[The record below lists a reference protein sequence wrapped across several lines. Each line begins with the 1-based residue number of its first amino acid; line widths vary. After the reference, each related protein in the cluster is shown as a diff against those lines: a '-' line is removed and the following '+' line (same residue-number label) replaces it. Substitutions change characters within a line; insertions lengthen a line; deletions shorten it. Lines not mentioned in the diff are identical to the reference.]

1 MTPSL
6 SRRHV
11 LRSTGL
17 GLLALALGMPLA
29 ASAQAKDD
37 YPNRAIKLVLPYPA
51 GGGSDAMARSVAD
64 KLQQVL
70 GQPVVV
76 ENRPGAS
83 GTIGNYHVVKAPAD
97 GYTILYSN
105 TSLIQQPWMMSKLP
119 YDPLKDLTPLIV
131 VARITNALVVPR
143 KHSTVTSLKEFVAL
157 AKAQP
162 GKLSA
167 GSWGMGGGAHLLIET
182 LNQQA
187 RIDLLHVPFQG
198 SSPLAVNLLGGQ
210 VQSGTVDAPTLIT
223 YSDAL
228 RPLAVAGPQ
237 RLPRFPDVPTFQEL
251 GYENMSFDGWHGL
264 LLPPKTPPAI
274 VQKLST
280 AMNAILRMPDMVAKI
295 DAMGML
301 AGGGTPEEYAESMR
315 EDSATYAKII
325 QAANIRLD

>member
-1 MTPSL
+1 MTHFPP
-6 SRRHV
+6 RRNL
-11 LRSTGL
+11 LRT
-17 GLLALALGMPLA
+17 ALASLLTLA
-29 ASAQAKDD
+29 VGSILCNPAMAQGD
-37 YPNRAIKLVLPYPA
+37 YPNRTIKMVLPYPA
-51 GGGSDAMARSVAD
+51 GGGSDAMARTVAE

-70 GQPVVV
+70 GQAVIV

-97 GYTILYSN
+97 GYTLLYSN

-131 VARITNALVVPR
+131 VSRITNALVVPK
-143 KHSTVTSLKEFVAL
+143 KHSTITHLKEFVAL

-162 GKLSA
+162 GKVSV
-167 GSWGMGGGAHLLIET
+167 GSWGTGGGAHLLIET

-187 RIDLLHVPFQG
+187 QVDLLHVPFQG
-198 SSPLAVNLLGGQ
+198 SSPLAINLLGGQ

-251 GYENMSFDGWHGL
+251 GYGNMAYDGWHGL

-274 VQKLST
+274 VQKLSS
-280 AMNAILRMPDMVAKI
+280 AMNAILRMPDVVAKI

-301 AGGGTPEEYAESMR
+301 PGGGTPEEYARSMQA
-315 EDSATYAKII
+315 DSAVYARII
-325 QAANIRLD
+325 KAAQIRLD